1 MTAALEWSGEG
12 MRFRGGTVG
21 GPQVVIDGDNLAG
34 PSPVASLLL
43 GLGGCMAADV
53 VDIATK
59 MRVPMTGLRLVL
71 EGDRHAE
78 PPRRFT
84 GIRMKFMVSGV
95 AAADEEK
102 LHRAIGLSREK
113 YCSVLHSLRDDIEIS
128 IHLELN

>member
-12 MRFRGGTVG
+12 LRFRGGTVG
-21 GPQVVIDGDNLAG
+21 GPQVVIDGDNAAG

-71 EGDRHAE
+71 EGDRRPE

-102 LHRAIGLSREK
+102 LQRAIELSREK
-113 YCSVLHSLRDDIEIS
+113 YCSVLHSLRDDIEIG